1 MSIDQELLRVSAEC
15 DRLIA
20 ERDALIRAVADH
32 VTVRAEQYAQIQALA
47 ARVQEMRGL
56 LEDSCRPEPPTKDTG
71 CCISCGSWTPHGNPE
86 RHAHEDD
93 CEAWKTYIAIRA
105 RTPSLAK
112 KAIIT
117 PDTSAQIL
125 ARRDA
130 AIWMEAAEVC
140 EAFTPTYVKDS
151 ERWLKGQNGN
161 PDIRLK
167 DIAPRLEAAFEMEQV
182 LKHGSVIHQL
192 TDFDKCGKAL
202 RAKADELLKGLEKAP

>member
-20 ERDALIRAVADH
+20 ERDAL
-32 VTVRAEQYAQIQALA
+32 A
-47 ARVQEMRGL
+47 ARLQKMRKA
-56 LEDSCRPEPPTKDTG
+56 LERISRWNGEFPPTGIFLKGTDETMSYG
-71 CCISCGSWTPHGNPE
+71 AAYGSNGE
-86 RHAHEDD
+86 RDYMRHVAGQV
-93 CEAWKTYIAIRA
+93 
-105 RTPSLAK
+105 LA
-112 KAIIT
+112 T

-125 ARRDA
+125 VRRDA

-167 DIAPRLEAAFEMEQV
+167 DIAPHFEAAFEMEQV

-192 TDFDKCGKAL
+192 TGFDKCGKAL
-202 RAKADELLKGLEKAP
+202 RTKADELLKGLEKAP